1 MHYLNKIES
10 GKNISLRYYAGRI
23 VWTVFR
29 WYFLISIAF
38 VILYPLMYMLTMAF
52 RSPQDFLDVTVVWIP
67 KHFTFD
73 NFKRVLWDMG
83 LLEPLANTA
92 IISVLSTACQ
102 ILVTAMTGYGFAR
115 YQFRG
120 NTFLFILAVVAI
132 MMPTQMINLPN
143 YLVMKNMD
151 FFGLFQIIAGKPSPI
166 NLLNSPLAF
175 IVPAA
180 LGQGFMS
187 GLFILIFRQFFSN
200 MPVELE
206 EAATIDGCGH
216 GKLFWLV
223 MLPNAGTALVIC
235 SIFSITWYWT
245 DYQGPFIFL
254 TTLRTIAVEL
264 MDFNSLASKVLDQSQ
279 QSVHYIMP
287 MQQAACIVAILPI
300 LILFLISQRFFAK
313 SVERSGIV
321 G

>member
-1 MHYLNKIES
+1 MRYLNKIES

-132 MMPTQMINLPN
+132 MMPTQMINLP
-143 YLVMKNMD
+143 
-151 FFGLFQIIAGKPSPI
+151 
-166 NLLNSPLAF
+166 NSPLAF

>member
-1 MHYLNKIES
+1 MRYLNKVES

-132 MMPTQMINLPN
+132 MMPTQMINLP
-143 YLVMKNMD
+143 
-151 FFGLFQIIAGKPSPI
+151 
-166 NLLNSPLAF
+166 NSPLAF